1 MWLISWTDT
10 SYAQK
15 TINFQALG
23 ALFFNT
29 YVDFGAAENSQ
40 CLRLGQQKPFF
51 CFVNSSPV
59 PFHCLS
65 VCVEAIEMYR
75 RIWENLHFWRWKEF
89 VLYMRPL
96 NLHRLNQTIPCCFP
110 FSFYSFSFLFCF
122 IFTKYIQKCLT
133 FKK

>member
-1 MWLISWTDT
+1 MWVISWTDT
-10 SYAQK
+10 SSAQK
-15 TINFQALG
+15 TIIHFQALG
-23 ALFFNT
+23 ALFNT
-29 YVDFGAAENSQ
+29 
-40 CLRLGQQKPFF
+40 LGRQKIPSVSGLDSRNPFF
-51 CFVNSSPV
+51 FFVNSSPV

-110 FSFYSFSFLFCF
+110 FFILFFFFFVLFYFYKIYPKMSDV
-122 IFTKYIQKCLT
+122 
-133 FKK
+133 